1 MIIELPMDVIRVAIP
16 LVIYFLVMFFVSFF
30 IGKKLG
36 IPYDQNASIAFT
48 SSGNNFELAIAVS
61 IAVFGLNS
69 DQAFAGV
76 IGPLVEVPVLIAL
89 VNVALRMKKKT
100 KDTVSMESLGLFEQ
114 TLKQT
119 DARSF
124 GLEEVLP
131 RLRPDLHELYTLY
144 FEYGMTHQEVAD
156 NLNISLANSRVR
168 VHRLVKQLKTLFQ

>member
-1 MIIELPMDVIRVAIP
+1 MLTQDQFLVQLPGALRREAACERVIYEAHVGYVYQLARKYGFEDDDAADVAQEAMIIAFE
-16 LVIYFLVMFFVSFF
+16 
-30 IGKKLG
+30 KLKN
-36 IPYDQNASIAFT
+36 YDPSK
-48 SSGNNFELAIAVS
+48 GNFKSWLAKIT
-61 IAVFGLNS
+61 IN
-69 DQAFAGV
+69 
-76 IGPLVEVPVLIAL
+76 E
-89 VNVALRMKKKT
+89 ALRMKKKT